1 MRIAFLA
8 DIHGNLPALE
18 AVVKDV
24 DAQAPDV
31 VYLVGDQINRA
42 PWNNEVL
49 DLLESRRWTGIE
61 GNHERIVGRLGTPNN
76 RPPFTNRIMFSTLW
90 WTMEQLRPAHL
101 RAVRVLPAE
110 IKLDFPEGPPIL
122 MVHAKPGHS
131 ALGLFPDMDDARL
144 AIEMQHV
151 DASVLICAH
160 THRPMVRMVQNESG
174 RTWHIWNGG
183 SIGMPYN
190 GDPRA
195 QYLLVDSHNGHWRP
209 TLRAVDYDRNGL
221 RTAYETSGML
231 REIGPSAELHL
242 RTALTG
248 EPWSS
253 DFGYWYRQQPPEMHN
268 DLSGAVAIYL
278 ARHGPGNW
286 AFRSV

>member
-18 AVVKDV
+18 AVVNDI
-24 DAQAPDV
+24 DAQAPDL

-49 DLLESRRWTGIE
+49 DLLNSRGWTGIE
-61 GNHERIVGRLGTPNN
+61 GNHEYIVGRLGTPEN
-76 RPPFTNRIMFSTLW
+76 RHPFTIRTMFPTLW
-90 WTMEQLRPAHL
+90 WTMEQLRPDHL
-101 RAVRVLPAE
+101 QAIRQLPAE
-110 IKLDFPEGPPIL
+110 TKLDFPEGPPIL

-144 AIEMQHV
+144 LAEVEGV
-151 DASVLICAH
+151 DAALLVCAH
-160 THRPMVRMVQNESG
+160 THRPMLRTVQNKWG
-174 RTWHIWNGG
+174 RLWHIWNGG

-195 QYLLVDSHNGHWRP
+195 QYLLVESQNGHWKP
-209 TLRAVDYDRNGL
+209 MLRQVDYDRSGL
-221 RTAYETSGML
+221 RAAYEASGML
-231 REIGPSAELHL
+231 REIGASAELHL

-253 DFGYWYRQQPPEMHN
+253 DFGYWYRQQPAEMQT
-268 DLSGAVAIYL
+268 DLSAAVEIYL
-278 ARHGPGNW
+278 KRHGPDNW
-286 AFRSV
+286 AFRSA